1 MVSPLIQGVIDMAN
15 ELANELTDDDYD
27 ALLGVLHKIGPLLTA
42 EQRQKIAS
50 ALIDALADGQHTRRI
65 VEDATVTR
73 H

>member
-1 MVSPLIQGVIDMAN
+1 MVSPLVQGVIDMAD
-15 ELANELTDDDYD
+15 ERTDDDYD

-50 ALIDALADGQHTRRI
+50 ALIDALADGQYTRRI

>member
-1 MVSPLIQGVIDMAN
+1 MVSPLVQGVIDMAN
-15 ELANELTDDDYD
+15 EPTDDDYD

-42 EQRQKIAS
+42 EQRQRIAS

-65 VEDATVTR
+65 VEDAVVTR